1 MQSLEGKQLG
11 NYDVIKR
18 IRMGGM
24 GAVYEGRQRTA
35 FGRRV
40 AIKVILGDHAHDR
53 AMQRRFARE
62 AQTIAGLQ
70 HPHILPLIEF
80 GEAQGILYLVM
91 PFVDGG
97 TLTSYLRRNLLD
109 LEEVS
114 AIYQQLLDAVE
125 YAHDKGLI
133 HRDIKSSNVLLEL
146 RHNSSP
152 HLYLAD
158 FGLVRTIR
166 QDKPSQA
173 NKSIPLDQVPGTPH
187 YMAPEQTRG
196 IVTPLTDIYALGVL
210 LYQMLTG
217 TLPYNDSDD
226 VCVIQMHLQE
236 PIPQPSAVDASIPSE
251 LDAVVSNA
259 MAKHPEGRYGSVA
272 ELRAGFLAAL
282 HGPDETEVDSE
293 LRLMPHQSKVSAL
306 SQAVRLQTPRRI
318 YSNLLSDR
326 KLPEPIIIG
335 HRLRSKGTPVTVRET
350 RKRQE
355 KLSTTNS
362 VRNRV
367 HITEEPQLPRRQRHR
382 WRLTVRTVIFA
393 LLLVLL
399 LVALIVSRE
408 LGIAII
414 PSSEVFGMATV
425 YVTVQTKTEKNS
437 YLLTASTQQTTPDL
451 TTRTIPAR
459 ILQDSL
465 TNSKTVSTSG
475 VTIVPGTRAQG
486 TLEFTNGS
494 KKTITVTAN
503 ESFTTATG
511 VHLHLIQD
519 TQVPGHQGG
528 KDGQNSQDGQ
538 NGQISVPAIATS
550 VGVAGNIQAG
560 AISGLCC
567 NSNSLSVSNPGPFT
581 GGTDPQ
587 TSHYVAQ
594 DDLNGVSASLQ
605 PALEQQIA
613 QYFQKQLAANE
624 VMVNIPSYKVET
636 DPSISVNGQA
646 DQVQITVKVQGS
658 VTVYNR
664 ATCELLATQLLSQ
677 RVAKELGKAYKQQG
691 PGSIVGVPVQNGGSG
706 GLIYLSITIR
716 GVWVYALTSAQTNQW
731 QQSIK
736 GASSTEAKAYLH
748 RQPGVASVDIHLPF
762 NTDHLPTSVDHIKIL
777 VLAGRG

>member
-158 FGLVRTIR
+158 FGRVRTIR
-166 QDKPSQA
+166 QDNTSQA

-236 PIPQPSAVDASIPSE
+236 PIPQPSTVDASIPSE

-259 MAKHPEGRYGSVA
+259 MAKHPEDRYGSVA

-282 HGPDETEVDSE
+282 HGPDEEEADSE
-293 LRLMPHQSKVSAL
+293 SRLMPHQSTASAL
-306 SQAVRLQTPRRI
+306 SQSPQLHTPRRV

-335 HRLRSKGTPVTVRET
+335 HRLRSKDKDTLVSGRET

-355 KLSTTNS
+355 RLSTTDS
-362 VRNRV
+362 VRNKV
-367 HITEEPQLPRRQRHR
+367 HITEEPRLQRRQRHR
-382 WRLTVRTVIFA
+382 WRLTIPAIIFV
-393 LLLVLL
+393 LILVLL

-408 LGIAII
+408 LGINII
-414 PSSEVFGMATV
+414 PSSEAFGTATV
-425 YVTVQTKTEKNS
+425 YVTAQTKTEKNS

-459 ILQDSL
+459 ILQDTL

-475 VTIVPGTRAQG
+475 LTIVQGTQAQG

-494 KKTITVTAN
+494 KKTITVTTN
-503 ESFTTATG
+503 EIFTTAAG

-519 TQVPGHQGG
+519 AQMPGHQGG
-528 KDGQNSQDGQ
+528 KDGQDGQDGQNAQGGQ
-538 NGQISVPAIATS
+538 NGQISVPAIVTS
-550 VGVAGNIQAG
+550 VGAAGNIQAG

-594 DDLNGVSASLQ
+594 DDLSGVNASLQ

-613 QYFQKQLAANE
+613 QHFQKQLAANE
-624 VMVNIPSYKVET
+624 AMVNIPSYKVET
-636 DPSISVNGQA
+636 DPSIPVNGQA

-664 ATCELLATQLLSQ
+664 ATCEL
-677 RVAKELGKAYKQQG
+677 
-691 PGSIVGVPVQNGGSG
+691 
-706 GLIYLSITIR
+706 
-716 GVWVYALTSAQTNQW
+716 
-731 QQSIK
+731 
-736 GASSTEAKAYLH
+736 
-748 RQPGVASVDIHLPF
+748 
-762 NTDHLPTSVDHIKIL
+762 
-777 VLAGRG
+777 